1 MFSKALFKQS
11 AKANGFM
18 WAIITFAVCFMLA
31 CVMLISGGGNIGKT
45 KDAIEDTIVK
55 KEVEASLKE
64 RTVNYYIY
72 SDDGLEKFDELY
84 IENVSGNI
92 AYLGWLNQMPKR
104 ENFGDDAAYNQYLA
118 AWAQKEPQMVK
129 QNNKDFKAAIDKWKA
144 EMPTEASFNSTEEY
158 TAAIKKWNALSP
170 ANAETA
176 AALAYNETMTELTA
190 YVTGKVTEVYNK
202 NLNGKEFNQTDLD
215 TNIQEITSLIS
226 CVIYPPLDE
235 TTEQGA
241 EMKAYYD
248 KVALNGD
255 EIPEHYDV
263 TSLTQKVAEAL
274 AANKSALAYVKS
286 EERVEYRRDR
296 AEDLCAYFVAVNMTD
311 EANVEKLLNAIKDYG
326 VDKAKYDSF
335 GYDYKTVKHL
345 AMTNE
350 ITYRNRLDYEVEV
363 ITDKYTND
371 AGEITDEAAY
381 KAELAAATENL
392 KGEITSSLLASL
404 PDEVSEALKEV
415 GSADLYTLI
424 VGSIFY
430 KLAGLLLPIIY
441 MIMAANNLIAG
452 QVDSGSMAYVLSTST
467 KRKTVVF
474 TQALY
479 LIGSTLAMFALT
491 TVTGFICLAI
501 VKDDVELTFGKLA
514 LLNVGAFSV
523 LFALSGLCFLT
534 SCWFD
539 RSKRSMAI
547 GGGLSIF
554 ALVAA
559 MLGLFGSSVI
569 PSVVRLDAL
578 NYFNYVTIISLF
590 DVISIM
596 DGTLTFLWKFAILI
610 AIGLAGYIVG
620 SVRFT
625 KKDLP
630 L

>member
-18 WAIITFAVCFMLA
+18 WAIISFAVCFMLA

-72 SDDGLEKFDELY
+72 ADDGLEKFDELY
-84 IENVSGNI
+84 VENVGGNI

-104 ENFGDDAAYNQYLA
+104 DSFSDDATYNQYLA
-118 AWAQKEPQMVK
+118 VWAQSEPAMTK
-129 QNNKDFKAAIDKWKA
+129 QNNKDFKAAITAWQAK
-144 EMPTEASFNSTEEY
+144 MPSRSDFSTSEEY
-158 TAAIKKWNALSP
+158 LAAMQKWNAASP
-170 ANAETA
+170 ATAENA
-176 AALAYNETMTELTA
+176 AAFAYNETMTELTA
-190 YVTGKVTEVYNK
+190 YVKDKVTDVYNK
-202 NLNGKEFNQTDLD
+202 NLNGKEFSQDDLD
-215 TNIQEITSLIS
+215 TSVQEITSLIS
-226 CVIYPPLDE
+226 CVVYPPLDE
-235 TTEQGA
+235 TSEAGA
-241 EMKAYYD
+241 QMKAYYD

-255 EIPEHYDV
+255 AVPEHYDV
-263 TSLTQKVAEAL
+263 TSLTEKVAEAL
-274 AANKSALAYVKS
+274 AANKSALDYVKS
-286 EERVEYRRDR
+286 DERVAYRRDR

-311 EANVEKLLNAIKDYG
+311 EANVEKLLDAIKDYG
-326 VDKAKYDSF
+326 VDKEKYDSF

-350 ITYRNRLDYEVEV
+350 ITYRNRLDYEIETVTAEY
-363 ITDKYTND
+363 TDKDGN
-371 AGEITDEAAY
+371 ITDEAAY
-381 KAELAAATENL
+381 KAELAAATDNL
-392 KGEITSSLLASL
+392 KNEITSSLLASL
-404 PDEVSEALKEV
+404 PGDVSDALKEV

-467 KRKTVVF
+467 KRKTVAI
-474 TQALY
+474 TQAIY

-491 TVTGFICLAI
+491 TVTGCICLAI
-501 VKDDVELTFGKLA
+501 VKDDVELTYGKLA
-514 LLNVGAFSV
+514 LLNLGAFSV
-523 LFALSGLCFLT
+523 LFALSGLNFFT

-559 MLGLFGSSVI
+559 MLGLFGSKVI

-610 AIGLAGYIVG
+610 AIGLAGFIAG
-620 SVRFT
+620 SVKFT